1 MSLVRRRLLIVLA
14 VLLVATV
21 IKLVYAGWTL
31 GSNDTGHY
39 RDFAAY
45 VAKYGPIGIYGH
57 WTAAPPYNH
66 PPLVGWILA
75 LLNLVAHTG
84 LKMTLL
90 VRLPAILADVVTTLV
105 VFAVLRS
112 YRSLR
117 TATAGAVVVALSPI
131 LIIISGYHGNTDP
144 IFLMFAFL
152 AFFCLYRRNSAA
164 MAALGGLC
172 FGLSISVKLVPIVI
186 GPLLAV
192 MALRAG
198 WRRLA
203 AFAGGA
209 AVVFLALWV
218 PVLAQQ
224 WAPFKTN
231 VLGYAGYGPPRWGI
245 VEFLV
250 QIGASD
256 HVLSIAQG
264 PGRFAAVALA
274 ALVPAALAGRRP
286 ELAPVAFGLTLSTFL
301 LLSTAT
307 ATQYLTWAAAPAV
320 LVGVGVGAVYN
331 VAAGILLIDVYDGW
345 SGAAPWAWHQAK
357 AHPMGPGQTFGAG
370 LVWVTLLAV
379 VLHGLWQG
387 RPSRTT
393 PAEPDPSPRERIDAP
408 APSR

>member
-14 VLLVATV
+14 FLLLATV
-21 IKLVYAGWTL
+21 IKLGYAGWTL

-57 WTAAPPYNH
+57 WTAQPPYNH

-75 LLNLVAHTG
+75 LLNLIAHTG

-90 VRLPAILADVVTTLV
+90 VRLPAIVADVVTTVV
-105 VFAVLRS
+105 VFQLLRS

-117 TATAGAVVVALSPI
+117 VATIGAVVVAISPI

-152 AFFCLYRRNSAA
+152 AFFCLYTKDSALLT
-164 MAALGGLC
+164 ALGGLC

-186 GPLLAV
+186 GPLLVV

-209 AVVFLALWV
+209 AVVFLVLWV
-218 PVLAQQ
+218 PVFVRQ
-224 WAPFKTN
+224 WTPFKTN

-250 QIGASD
+250 QIGASG

-264 PGRFAAVALA
+264 PGRFVAVALA
-274 ALVPAALAGRRP
+274 ALVPAVLAWRRP
-286 ELAPVAFGLTLSTFL
+286 ELAPVAFGLSLSTFL

-320 LVGVGVGAVYN
+320 LVGAGVGAIYN
-331 VAAGILLIDVYDGW
+331 VAAGILLVDVYDEW
-345 SGAAPWAWHQAK
+345 SGAYPWAWHQAR

-370 LVWVTLLAV
+370 VVWVTLLAV
-379 VLHGLWQG
+379 VVFGLWQG
-387 RPSRTT
+387 MRRHT
-393 PAEPDPSPRERIDAP
+393 PAEPEQRVPEAVEV
-408 APSR
+408 SR